1 MNSMFGKEA
10 ELGLTPEFGVNL
22 HDLDNRK
29 KLGAFYT
36 PLVVSTVLSNWGIRT
51 PLDKVLEPCFGGC
64 TFLDA
69 SVARLGSI
77 GSKNAQTNL
86 FGCDIDPVAFSVLN
100 RFIKPPALSG
110 HFFQQDFLELD
121 PDQCAGG
128 KMDLVI
134 GNPPYIRHSNFSA
147 KQKANVAKM
156 VEKSA
161 VRLHGRAN
169 LWAYFLVHALK
180 FLNLNGRLALVLPGS
195 FLYAD
200 YSAAIR
206 THIRNNFERVVA
218 FTLAERLF
226 LKEGTEETTVVL
238 LAEGFGQRPDNNEL
252 VVRCVDSTNELTR
265 LVNTWPADIETVDR
279 AYPGHGLVP
288 YDIGKLH
295 DSLAT
300 LPNMRSLKDVAQVR
314 IGLVTGDTPYFV
326 KNASEWKALEIDRR
340 YLTYIM
346 PRSVYVPGITIDA
359 EDCDSHIAEDI
370 RCLAIWTPTKPRA
383 AGLLAYLSSY
393 PESKRKVNSTFKRRA
408 VWHQFADAHG
418 TPDAFFVFMAD
429 QGPRLIL
436 NRAQVNATNSMYRV
450 FFENDVKT
458 LEQKLIA
465 VSLQTT
471 YSQLGA
477 EIIGHPRGSGALKL
491 EPSSVLKLS
500 LYLPRDRPPSDINT
514 AFEVVDEALRKGDA
528 LGART
533 CADQFLFNR
542 GKLTEALPNLRRG
555 LDLIRSRRIR

>member
-1 MNSMFGKEA
+1 MSSMLGKET
-10 ELGLTPEFGVNL
+10 ELGPIPEFGVNS
-22 HDLDNRK
+22 HDIDNRK

-51 PLDKVLEPCFGGC
+51 PRDKVLEPCFGGC
-64 TFLDA
+64 TFLDSA
-69 SVARLGSI
+69 VARLGSI

-86 FGCDIDPVAFSVLN
+86 FGCDIDPVAFTVLN
-100 RFIKPPALSG
+100 RLIKPSTLSG
-110 HFFQQDFLELD
+110 HFFQQDFLELE
-121 PDQCAGG
+121 PDQCATG

-134 GNPPYIRHSNFSA
+134 GNPPYIRHSNFST

-169 LWAYFLVHALK
+169 LWAYFVVHALK
-180 FLNLNGRLALVLPGS
+180 FLNPNGRLALVLPGS

-206 THIRNNFERVVA
+206 THIRSSFERVVA
-218 FTLAERLF
+218 YTLAERLF
-226 LKEGTEETTVVL
+226 LTEGTEETTVVL
-238 LAEGFGQRPDNNEL
+238 LAEGFGQQPDNNEL
-252 VVRCVDSTNELTR
+252 VVRCVDSTDELTR
-265 LVNTWPADIETVDR
+265 LINTWPADIETTDR
-279 AYPGHGLVP
+279 AHPGHGLVP

-295 DSLAT
+295 DTLAT

-326 KNASEWKALEIDRR
+326 KNASEWKVLQIDRR
-340 YLTYIM
+340 HLAYIM
-346 PRSVYVPGITIDA
+346 PRSHYVRGITINV

-370 RCLAIWTPTKPRA
+370 RCLALWTPTKPRA
-383 AGLLAYLSSY
+383 ERLLAYLASY
-393 PESKRKVNSTFKRRA
+393 PESKREANSTFRRRP
-408 VWHQFADAHG
+408 VWHQFADVHG

-450 FFENDVKT
+450 FFENNVRT
-458 LEQKLIA
+458 IEQKLIA
-465 VSLQTT
+465 VSMHTT
-471 YSQLGA
+471 YSQLSA

-500 LYLPRDRPPSDINT
+500 LYLPPDRASSDINA
-514 AFEVVDEALRKGDA
+514 AFELVNDALRRGDA
-528 LGART
+528 LGARK
-533 CADQFLFNR
+533 CADKFLFSR
-542 GKLTEALPNLRRG
+542 GKLAEALPVLRKG